1 MSAEILRSTGAERGA
16 ITRRAAIGACVAG
29 GVLTLAACAGGVEFV
44 ELPSGENGSTAIP
57 LDDIPVGGG
66 GSLQIDQVA
75 VIVTRPTETEVHA
88 FSGHCTHQGCLV
100 RMNDENIHC
109 PCHNSE
115 FDTSTGD
122 VVTGPALEALPEYR
136 VDISGSEVTVYLD
149 PSG

>member
-1 MSAEILRSTGAERGA
+1 MSAEILRSTGAEHGS

-44 ELPSGENGSTAIP
+44 ELPSGENGSTTIP

-66 GSLQIDQVA
+66 GSLQIDKVA
-75 VIVTRPTETEVHA
+75 VIVTRPAENEVHA

-122 VVTGPALEALPEYR
+122 VVTGPALEALPEYP
-136 VDISGSEVTVYLD
+136 VEISGGEVTVHLE
-149 PSG
+149 PVG